1 MVSEE
6 QSTGSCETNSQA
18 ACKMPHYV
26 CTELQWYSK
35 ATTVARNGNYA
46 LEIIAIG
53 AAAGV
58 PVTTAAGWA
67 PWLAATL
74 GALAAV
80 AGGARHI
87 FGWQRT
93 GPPRALTLARIKTEV
108 ALFKVKSLS
117 CAELVQNIA
126 DLVERE
132 VGEFER
138 TAHRSPAR
146 ARTAVASA
154 QRNVGTDAED

>member
-1 MVSEE
+1 MVPDE
-6 QSTGSCETNSQA
+6 QSSSTCGTNPQV
-18 ACKMPHYV
+18 ACGIPQYV
-26 CTELQWYSK
+26 CTELQWYRR
-35 ATTVARNGNYA
+35 ATTVARYGNYA

-58 PVTTAAGWA
+58 PVATAAGGD
-67 PWLAATL
+67 PWPAATL

-80 AGGARHI
+80 AGGARHV

-108 ALFKVKSLS
+108 ALFKVKSLT
-117 CAELVQNIA
+117 CA
-126 DLVERE
+126 DLVEDVADLVEQE

-138 TAHRSPAR
+138 TAHRSSAR
-146 ARTAVASA
+146 ARAAAASA
-154 QRNVGTDAED
+154 QRDVGPHGQV